1 MGAGNQSPS
10 RKGAHMTNRTYRP
23 WSHVEDAIIH
33 AHLTDGRGAIQRGL
47 RLAGYDRSLDQIK
60 GRLRRLRGIT

>member
-1 MGAGNQSPS
+1 
-10 RKGAHMTNRTYRP
+10 MTNRTYRP

-33 AHLTDGRGAIQRGL
+33 AHLTDGRGAIQRVL

-60 GRLRRLRGIT
+60 GRMRRLRGIT